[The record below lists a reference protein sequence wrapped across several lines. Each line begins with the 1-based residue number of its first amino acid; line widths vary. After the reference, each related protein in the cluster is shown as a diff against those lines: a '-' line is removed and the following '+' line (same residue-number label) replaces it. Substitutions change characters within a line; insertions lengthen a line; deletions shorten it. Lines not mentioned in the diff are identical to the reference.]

1 MKFILLEDVK
11 KVGKNGSIVE
21 VSDGYGTNFLIPRKL
36 AVLATKTSLEIK
48 KTQDD
53 NKAKEEQLKKERK
66 KNLLVGSIFI
76 TWFMISLSIFSIAA
90 DLQNAYLVVMNF
102 GQYMLIFGGLAYNS
116 SKEKIVLIAPIV
128 GLGCIVIPLLMM
140 IGPKKINWD
149 VTIPAIALLGFIIAG
164 LIILLPPIINR
175 IKRKKNAH

>member
-1 MKFILLEDVK
+1 
-11 KVGKNGSIVE
+11 
-21 VSDGYGTNFLIPRKL
+21 
-36 AVLATKTSLEIK
+36 
-48 KTQDD
+48 
-53 NKAKEEQLKKERK
+53 
-66 KNLLVGSIFI
+66 
-76 TWFMISLSIFSIAA
+76 MISLSIFSIAA